1 MFGGGLNGGH
11 TLNPTTVF
19 RDGFR
24 DTLTGGSGVD
34 WFFAGSLDV
43 ITDWAPGEQIVPL

>member
-1 MFGGGLNGGH
+1 
-11 TLNPTTVF
+11 
-19 RDGFR
+19 
-24 DTLTGGSGVD
+24 VD